1 MPSVSV
7 PEPVPLFG
15 ETVSQE
21 EPEAAD
27 QARAPAPAFVMLT
40 VCEAGVPPPSVKEK
54 LAWLAESDSE
64 GCGAA
69 LTVSVTEMVR
79 GVLLCSWSVF
89 RWERDFCFSRLF

>member
-1 MPSVSV
+1 MIPSVNI

-27 QARAPAPAFVMLT
+27 QARVPAPAFVMLT
-40 VCEAGVPPPSVKEK
+40 VCEAGVPPPRVKEK
-54 LAWLAESDSE
+54 LAWPVESDNE

-69 LTVSVTEMVR
+69 LTVSVTGTVR
-79 GVLLCSWSVF
+79 G
-89 RWERDFCFSRLF
+89 LFAAPGAVTVIAPV